1 MRKNILYSC
10 QTWSVSKGSTS
21 VGSKEKK
28 EKGGSLEYLKK
39 SQFASRHALLI

>member
-28 EKGGSLEYLKK
+28 KEKGGSLEYLKK
-39 SQFASRHALLI
+39 S